1 MTTFR
6 PSVTFQLDDPVRENG
21 RILIHSGVR
30 TRNRDWWTGKPYRL
44 VPDGMRI
51 DYFMK
56 NPMVLWMHDFN
67 IPLAKSNLFHE
78 DEMLW
83 ATDDLK
89 FHRRTIPIVS
99 TVGGFLGGG
108 TAVGEFD
115 TSVIADMW
123 LEKFFNSVSVH
134 VMFRPEDEENILE
147 EEEEIVFA
155 TSEVLEWSICTIP
168 GDPESGRE
176 EMVDRMVH
184 KGMRREIAESLT
196 VPGVVHVPGSAL
208 FVPEHVL
215 KAANS
220 GSSILVTSKPEV
232 KMDPEDLVVETEE
245 EAAEVADLA
254 VEFELPEVDLEEVV
268 EELVTEV
275 QEFQISAIDLATFL
289 TEDEDALHILAMAF
303 ANLPGFSQA
312 LFVETQ
318 PLVAEVGEALPP
330 ITIKLVNSGRKPA
343 KQVSELVQANQ
354 PLLVSQIRP
363 SIKQAANVPL
373 PGHKRQKKSPLL
385 VMFRKT

>member
-6 PSVTFQLDDPVRENG
+6 PSVTFQLDDSVREDG

-44 VPDGMRI
+44 IPDGMRI

-78 DEMLW
+78 DGMLW
-83 ATDDLK
+83 AKDDLQ
-89 FHRRTIPIVS
+89 FHRRTIPIA
-99 TVGGFLGGG
+99 TGGIFGGG
-108 TAVGEFD
+108 AIGQFD

-123 LEKFFNSVSVH
+123 RERFFNAVSVH
-134 VMFRPEDEENILE
+134 VMFRPEDEENIIE
-147 EEEEIVFA
+147 EEDEIVFE

-168 GDPESGRE
+168 GDPEAGRE

-196 VPGVVHVPGSAL
+196 GPGVVHVPGSAL

-220 GSSILVTSKPEV
+220 GSSVLVSAKPEV

-245 EAAEVADLA
+245 EEAAEVADLA
-254 VEFELPEVDLEEVV
+254 VEFELQEVDVEDLV
-268 EELVTEV
+268 EEIHGSI
-275 QEFQISAIDLATFL
+275 QEIQIPAVDLAKFL
-289 TEDEDALHILAMAF
+289 AEDEEALQILAMAL

-312 LFVETQ
+312 LFVESQ
-318 PLVAEVGEALPP
+318 PQVAEIGEALPP
-330 ITIKLVNSGRKPA
+330 ITIKFVNSGRKPA

-354 PLLVSQIRP
+354 PLLVSQTRP
-363 SIKQAANVPL
+363 TFKQAANVPL